1 MQEVLLPRMHLI
13 PAGDAHRDLPAD
25 EEAAHEKHPPPP
37 RRQPPPRHQP
47 PETSL
52 FSEQR
57 LDREERDVHVHLIGK
72 QARTWILGQKS
83 SNAPRRRRPSAV
95 PWPIIVTAPPF
106 CALPA
111 FAVMPKSLSAKFERL
126 HDESAN
132 SFGSKI
138 ERQRNA

>member
-1 MQEVLLPRMHLI
+1 MHLI

-57 LDREERDVHVHLIGK
+57 LDREERDVHVHLFDRQTSSYVDPGPEIFK
-72 QARTWILGQKS
+72 CASPTQAVG
-83 SNAPRRRRPSAV
+83 
-95 PWPIIVTAPPF
+95 
-106 CALPA
+106 CALAHHCDRPTILRVA
-111 FAVMPKSLSAKFERL
+111 SVCGDVEVSECKIREVARREREL
-126 HDESAN
+126 IWKQD
-132 SFGSKI
+132 
-138 ERQRNA
+138 